1 MPKFVKGQPRPANA
15 GRKKGTQNRAT
26 IERNKAKDEAMNA
39 EANESPGDY
48 MLRIM
53 RSPSA
58 DPARRD
64 AMALACAPYVHAQL
78 QAVAHQPATGLGWTP
93 TSTRG
98 RPPLGARPMTAV
110 RAQQAV
116 SPAADAVRL
125 TV

>member
-39 EANESPGDY
+39 EANESPRDY

-64 AMALACAPYVHAQL
+64 AMARRTCTHSCRQWRINRPRDLAGRRRPP
-78 QAVAHQPATGLGWTP
+78 VAGHHSG
-93 TSTRG
+93 RG
-98 RPPLGARPMTAV
+98 R
-110 RAQQAV
+110 
-116 SPAADAVRL
+116 
-125 TV
+125 